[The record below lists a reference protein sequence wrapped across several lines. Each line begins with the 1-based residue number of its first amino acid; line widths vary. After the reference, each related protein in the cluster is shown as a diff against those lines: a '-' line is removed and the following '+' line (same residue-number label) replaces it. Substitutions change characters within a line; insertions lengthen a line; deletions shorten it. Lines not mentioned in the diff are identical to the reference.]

1 MTPALLRSRIVP
13 LLFAFGALA
22 GCGSDPVAPFQPE
35 VSNMPD
41 NFALQASNLSNVSST
56 TSFRW
61 TNSTTRAT
69 INHSTTTSA
78 GTTQL
83 TVRDAAGAIVYDRA
97 LSPSLNE
104 PTVAGVAGAWT
115 IQLRTTGY
123 TGTMNFR
130 AQKL

>member
-1 MTPALLRSRIVP
+1 
-13 LLFAFGALA
+13 
-22 GCGSDPVAPFQPE
+22 
-35 VSNMPD
+35 MPD